1 MKYLRILAL
10 VLLAALVLFTV
21 VPAAERPVTGI
32 QHDLEHFGAF
42 FLPGF
47 LFAFAFNFKTTNL
60 LLGAAAFTLML
71 ECIQIPL
78 PTRHARLE
86 DFVVDTVAIFVGVL
100 LAHAGKNVL
109 PLFQS

>member
-86 DFVVDTVAIFVGVL
+86 DFVVDTAAIFLGVL

-109 PLFQS
+109 PRFQS

>member
-1 MKYLRILAL
+1 M
-10 VLLAALVLFTV
+10 LLAALVLFTV

-86 DFVVDTVAIFVGVL
+86 DFVVDTAAIFLGVL

-109 PLFQS
+109 PRFQS